1 VIIDPILHPGLNPG
15 RHHVATELLLRV
27 AAIVL
32 VGAGILGLLPLI
44 AELAA

>member
-1 VIIDPILHPGLNPG
+1 MRMITNPILHPG
-15 RHHVATELLLRV
+15 RHHVAMELFLRV